1 MMMRLE
7 ATRCRDN
14 LHLSLFLAGALA
26 VAARLICLVGS
37 LAQKSSAKFV
47 QFAYCIYSRM
57 CYTIITEREEPMST
71 GLVLRFSRQ
80 VVGLGKWFADLSRK
94 DKKSVDKDTETW
106 YNKYNKRKE

>member
-26 VAARLICLVGS
+26 IVARLVS
-37 LAQKSSAKFV
+37 VNSKPAQKSFAKFV

-71 GLVLRFSRQ
+71 GLVLRF
-80 VVGLGKWFADLSRK
+80 L
-94 DKKSVDKDTETW
+94 
-106 YNKYNKRKE
+106 Y